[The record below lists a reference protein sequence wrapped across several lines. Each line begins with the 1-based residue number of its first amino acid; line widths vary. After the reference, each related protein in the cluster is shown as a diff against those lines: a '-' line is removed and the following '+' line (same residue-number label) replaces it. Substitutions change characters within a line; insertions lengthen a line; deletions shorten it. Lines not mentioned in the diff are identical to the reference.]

1 MMERPFRGEDRE
13 AIRQLVAAYSHYYDD
28 GRLAE
33 FAALCA
39 EDGVMQLGPGGPLA
53 HGPSEIENALSGID
67 TPDLRHFT
75 TDVLIEFTSESSAK
89 GVCRFAVR
97 SPARNFDGTY
107 HDEYVKSADGWRF
120 ASRTISVFGDFA

>member
-1 MMERPFRGEDRE
+1 MIEHPFRGEDRE
-13 AIRQLVAAYSHYYDD
+13 AIKQLVAAYSHYYDD

-33 FAALCA
+33 FAGLCA

-53 HGPSEIENALSGID
+53 RGPAEIESSLSSVE

-75 TDVLIEFTSESSAK
+75 TDVMIEFTGESRAK

-97 SPARNFDGTY
+97 SPARDFDGTY
-107 HDEYVKSADGWRF
+107 HDEYVKSTDGWKF
-120 ASRTISVFGDFA
+120 ASRTITIFGDFA